1 MLHQWCEK
9 GETTQHHPLTTKSR
23 DGDIFMK
30 IKLQKIELEQEVK
43 DKFDALFKRKNMEIT
58 YYNGYITKFDKC
70 NVESISPHK
79 ILISNNEKNLL
90 IMHYADYL
98 ETDGLYFIDGEKES
112 FNITNLKE
120 YVKNYF

>member
-1 MLHQWCEK
+1 
-9 GETTQHHPLTTKSR
+9 
-23 DGDIFMK
+23 MK

-43 DKFDALFKRKNMEIT
+43 DRFDALFKRKNMEIT

-70 NVESISPHK
+70 NVESITPHK

-98 ETDGLYFIDGEKES
+98 ETDGLYSMMEKMCM
-112 FNITNLKE
+112 TNQKLLFEK
-120 YVKNYF
+120 VTSMI